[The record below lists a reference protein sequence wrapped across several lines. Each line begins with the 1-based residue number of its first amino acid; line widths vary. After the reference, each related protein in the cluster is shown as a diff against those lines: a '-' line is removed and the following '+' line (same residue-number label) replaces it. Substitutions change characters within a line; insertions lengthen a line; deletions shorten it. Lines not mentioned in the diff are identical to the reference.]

1 MWRSQRW
8 SGRVLGVVVPA
19 LASVALAGW
28 TAPLPTSAPEVV
40 GVSRPQAPLTDAASS
55 VLGDLEQPVRR
66 SVHPAGRRSLLTG
79 WQVRPTPTWLDIHNG
94 RARAAN
100 RGPALWRYEF

>member
-8 SGRVLGVVVPA
+8 SGRVLGAVA
-19 LASVALAGW
+19 LASVTLVGW

-40 GVSRPQAPLTDAASS
+40 GVSRPQAPLADAARS
-55 VLGDLEQPVRR
+55 VLGDLEQPVQRAVRSADRR
-66 SVHPAGRRSLLTG
+66 ALLTG